1 MNQILA
7 WLSGG
12 DIRSDGM
19 ANEAAEFVLSNPEL
33 YPDLYEGLSVEDDII
48 RSRASDAL
56 EKVARVKPE
65 LLVGNL
71 PELIDI
77 AKTESKAAVKLHLA
91 MIFGHLAVYEDEKEQ
106 LISALVHLLKDTSV
120 FAKSWAITSL
130 CIVGRKYPQENNRI
144 LKEIT
149 PLQNDSSIAVRSK
162 VKKAIVLLTDE
173 DAPFID
179 GWIKSE
185 HLKHLYN

>member
-19 ANEAAEFVLSNPEL
+19 ANEAAEFVLANPEVYEEL
-33 YPDLYEGLSVEDDII
+33 YAGLSASDGVV

-56 EKVARVKPE
+56 EKVARVKPA
-65 LLVGNL
+65 LLKGDL
-71 PELIDI
+71 PELIHI
-77 AKTESKAAVKLHLA
+77 AKTEPKAAVKLHLA
-91 MIFGHLAVYEDEKEQ
+91 VIFGHLAVYEDEKEQ
-106 LISALVHLLKDTSV
+106 LISALAHLLKDTSV

-130 CIVGRKYPQENNRI
+130 CILGRKYPQESNRI

-162 VKKAIVLLTDE
+162 VKKGVVLLTDE

-185 HLKHLYN
+185 HLRHLYD

>member
-1 MNQILA
+1 MNQILE

-19 ANEAAEFVLSNPEL
+19 ANEAAAFVYAEL
-33 YPDLYEGLSVEDDII
+33 YAGLNASNDVI
-48 RSRASDAL
+48 RSRTADAL
-56 EKVARVKPE
+56 EKVARGKPA
-65 LLVGNL
+65 LLIDNL
-71 PELIDI
+71 SELIQI
-77 AKTESKAAVKLHLA
+77 AKTEPIPAVKLHLA
-91 MIFGHLAVYEDEKEQ
+91 MIFGHLAVYEAEKER
-106 LISALVHLLKDTSV
+106 LISVLFYLLTDSSV

-130 CIVGRKYPQENNRI
+130 CILGRKYPQESQRI

-149 PLQNDSSIAVRSK
+149 PLQNDGSIAVRSK

-173 DAPFID
+173 NAPFVE

-185 HLKHLYN
+185 HLQDLYS